1 MVRVGSSA
9 LFCRKKLRTLVLF
22 EQSLRLLLDQRC
34 LLGIWPRFLAGQKPS
49 RISFVR
55 RSSDC
60 CLHLSVHRQG
70 RKGRAS
76 AVLGT
81 TQLGTR
87 RWRQQ
92 WRLACRLRQARGS
105 RSAMECRHSRV
116 IMIGFHPLLRRLRH
130 GGAAIL
136 WSRAAPFSARATRC
150 ARTHLSYQR
159 TA

>member
-60 CLHLSVHRQG
+60 CLHLPVHRQG
-70 RKGRAS
+70 RKGRAF
-76 AVLGT
+76 AVLGR
-81 TQLGTR
+81 GR
-87 RWRQQ
+87 RK
-92 WRLACRLRQARGS
+92 
-105 RSAMECRHSRV
+105 
-116 IMIGFHPLLRRLRH
+116 PP
-130 GGAAIL
+130 GGAVRVL
-136 WSRAAPFSARATRC
+136 VLAPDLIRLTSGQIWGFWGTSG
-150 ARTHLSYQR
+150 
-159 TA
+159 